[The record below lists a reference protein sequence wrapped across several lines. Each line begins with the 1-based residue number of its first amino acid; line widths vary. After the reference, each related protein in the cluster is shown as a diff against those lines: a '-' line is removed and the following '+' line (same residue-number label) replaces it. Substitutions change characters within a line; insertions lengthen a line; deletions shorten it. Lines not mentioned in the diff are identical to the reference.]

1 MTEQPASTLLLQ
13 ELRALIE
20 SGRRQVAVTV
30 NSELVALYWRVGQ
43 RIRTDLLREK
53 RAAYGKR
60 IIPRLARHLAVEYG
74 RGFNA
79 RNLHRMVRFA
89 ETFPDEEIV
98 TALRSQLSWTH
109 IRELIRIEDPLKRS
123 FYTEMVRLEQWSTR
137 TLIKKMDGLLYERTA
152 LSKKPE
158 TLIEQE
164 LDALAASDRL
174 TPDLVLRD
182 PYILDFSRPPGQL
195 RRAGPGGRDHP

>member
-74 RGFNA
+74 RGFNP